1 MGERRGDVL
10 TLDAG
15 DGWHVVYREPAEGQP
30 TATALMR
37 RGAPRGAVRVGNPY
51 HTEIAAR
58 VRREVE
64 SVGAWY
70 RGSLVAWARRGGWG
84 LIDGVPFDRAR
95 VREVRRRYPWAGE
108 VWAVV
113 LLPEGHC
120 LVMRGP
126 RGARALV
133 MCGSEA
139 ARPKCA
145 GGVLAGGD
153 HLPW

>member
-1 MGERRGDVL
+1 MGQGDVL

-15 DGWHVVYREPAEGQP
+15 DGWHFVYRKPGF
-30 TATALMR
+30 TALMR
-37 RGAPRGAVRVGNPY
+37 RGAPRGAARVESFC
-51 HTEIAAR
+51 HAATAAR
-58 VRREVE
+58 GVRREVE
-64 SVGAWY
+64 AVGAWY

-139 ARPKCA
+139 ARSKCA